1 MSGSKPFAAAVVCAL
16 SCACELGGAWAE
28 QSHEVAP
35 AVLVVRQA
43 PGDLALYAIG
53 APPLFEAPAVPPDG
67 SEGRPFPTL
76 RAALQAAPAG
86 ALLRVDVGI
95 WRERLVIT
103 RPVVLLGRGPGR
115 TRLLAPDG
123 SPSSVE
129 IRGADHVQIHGMS
142 IEGGAV
148 GVDIAGGGEHR
159 FEDVVL
165 SGLSTAGLVARN
177 AGLAFS
183 GGQVSDVAGGASG
196 RGFDV
201 EGGSIELRNVIMRGA
216 GRRAVVL
223 HNGRGLF
230 TDLDVRGSS
239 LSALQATDGADARVV
254 RGTFTGMGGAALYAG
269 AARLSVEGA
278 RISQDE
284 YAVIGFRGAD
294 VTVIG
299 GQLTDYRNAGV
310 ALVISRGT
318 VQQVEIA
325 RGGTESAIS
334 ITGKDKNGGISLL
347 DNRIRDPGTM
357 GVHITQS
364 AVTARGNTITGAR
377 LDREKD
383 MGDGFYAVDSELVL
397 EQNFLRGNAGSG
409 VSGVR
414 TRLRMTGNTM
424 FENGRAGLLLGDHSR
439 GTISGSLFQRNGRAG
454 VEVAERSRA
463 TLARNRF
470 GENPGFHIDTGCGA
484 GMAEMESGNTF
495 TSPRRERA
503 CPE

>member
-1 MSGSKPFAAAVVCAL
+1 MV
-16 SCACELGGAWAE
+16 EE
-28 QSHEVAP
+28 
-35 AVLVVRQA
+35 
-43 PGDLALYAIG
+43 
-53 APPLFEAPAVPPDG
+53 
-67 SEGRPFPTL
+67 
-76 RAALQAAPAG
+76 
-86 ALLRVDVGI
+86 GI

-103 RPVVLLGRGPGR
+103 QAIVLLGRGPGR

-129 IRGADHVQIHGMS
+129 IRSADQVQIHGMS
-142 IEGGAV
+142 IEGGDV
-148 GVDIAGGGEHR
+148 GVDVAGGGEHR

-177 AGLAFS
+177 ARLIFS
-183 GGQVSDVAGGASG
+183 GGQVSDVAGGKTG
-196 RGFDV
+196 RGFDL
-201 EGGSIELRNVIMRGA
+201 EGGSIELRNVVMRGA

-223 HNGRGLF
+223 HKGNGLF

-254 RGTFTGMGGAALYAG
+254 RGIFAGMGGAALYAG

-278 RISQDE
+278 RVSKGE

-294 VTVIG
+294 VTVTG
-299 GQLTDYRNAGV
+299 GLLTDYRNAGI
-310 ALVISRGT
+310 ALVVSRGT

-325 RGGTESAIS
+325 RGGTEAAIS
-334 ITGKDKNGGISLL
+334 ITGTDKSGGIALL

-357 GVHITQS
+357 GVHITKS

-377 LDREKD
+377 LDREND
-383 MGDGFYAVDSELVL
+383 MGDGFYAVDSELAL

-414 TRLRMTGNTM
+414 SRLRMTGNTM
-424 FENGRAGLLLGDHSR
+424 LENGRAGLLLGDRSR
-439 GTISGSLFQRNGRAG
+439 GTVSGNLFQRNRGAG
-454 VEVAERSRA
+454 VEVAERSHA

-484 GMAEMESGNTF
+484 GMAEVESGNTF
-495 TSPRRERA
+495 AVPRRERP